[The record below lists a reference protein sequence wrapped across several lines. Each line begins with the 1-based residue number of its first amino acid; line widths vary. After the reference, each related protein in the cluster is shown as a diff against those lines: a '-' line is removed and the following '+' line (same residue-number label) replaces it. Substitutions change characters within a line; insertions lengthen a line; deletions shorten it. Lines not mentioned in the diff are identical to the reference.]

1 MGEGIFE
8 RNLLLT
14 DFQSTLG
21 KVEEVADFMELA
33 SGDSMVATFDQICQR
48 LNNGFSQE
56 RQFLSDTKIKCGY
69 QPSDLFLFLH
79 EAISISV
86 MIFIFVSEG

>member
-33 SGDSMVATFDQICQR
+33 SGDSMVATFDQICQSSGCT
-48 LNNGFSQE
+48 LLLFILLLLA
-56 RQFLSDTKIKCGY
+56 FILSA
-69 QPSDLFLFLH
+69 S
-79 EAISISV
+79 
-86 MIFIFVSEG
+86 